1 MENETFAN
9 DALVN
14 INGEQVPTLEL
25 LLMLTLISL
34 LPSLLIMCTSFLR
47 TIIMLSFL
55 RNAMGIQQSPPNM
68 VLVGIALFLTLYIM
82 TPVIDEIN
90 ETAYQ
95 PYVREEI
102 TQREAWTLAQTP
114 LKEFMLRNTEEETL
128 NLFMDMANE
137 EAVENA
143 VDLPL
148 TVVIPSF
155 MTTELK
161 RAFTAGFL
169 LYIPFLLI
177 DIIVSSTL
185 MSMGMMM
192 LPPAMISLPFKLLL
206 FVTVDGWQL
215 LFSSG
220 MSDLMYEFFLMVIQ
234 LAGPPLLLSML
245 IGILIAIIQA
255 ATQIH
260 EQTLTF
266 VPKLLVI
273 GLVLVFTGSSM
284 LATLQDFTIRLF
296 RLIQVG

>member
-82 TPVIDEIN
+82 TPVIEEIN

-215 LFSSG
+215 LFSSI
-220 MSDLMYEFFLMVIQ
+220 V
-234 LAGPPLLLSML
+234 
-245 IGILIAIIQA
+245 
-255 ATQIH
+255 
-260 EQTLTF
+260 
-266 VPKLLVI
+266 
-273 GLVLVFTGSSM
+273 TG
-284 LATLQDFTIRLF
+284 FK
-296 RLIQVG
+296 